1 MRFADRLE
9 AGRLLAER
17 LVPLAASHP
26 IVLALPRG
34 GVPVA
39 FQIATALGAPLEAFV
54 VRKIG
59 APIQPE
65 LGLGAIAEG
74 GIVVLD
80 ERLCA
85 EVGVDASELDAA
97 MCRELDEIARRVRVY
112 RRGRSLPSLEGRTVI
127 LVDDGIATGGT
138 ARAALRALR
147 ERHPGRLVLA
157 VPVAAFESVQTLAAE
172 CDQLVALSVPEH
184 LYAIGLHYRD
194 FAQVSDDEVIAWLD
208 RAQREEERPAAPLS

>member
-1 MRFADRLE
+1 MRFADRHE
-9 AGRLLAER
+9 AGRLLAEHLR
-17 LVPLAASHP
+17 PLASSQP

-34 GVPVA
+34 GVPVGY
-39 FQIATALGAPLEAFV
+39 QVATALGAPLEVFV

-59 APIQPE
+59 APMQPE

-85 EVGVDASELDAA
+85 EVGVEASELDAA
-97 MCRELDEIARRVRVY
+97 MCRELDEITRRVQVY
-112 RRGRSLPSLEGRTVI
+112 RRGRSLPSLRGRTVI

-147 ERHPGRLVLA
+147 EAGPARLVLA
-157 VPVAAFESVQTLAAE
+157 VPVAASDSILSLRNE
-172 CDQLVALSVPEH
+172 CDQVVALSVPDH
-184 LYAIGLHYRD
+184 LYAVGLHYRD
-194 FAQVSDDEVIAWLD
+194 FEQVSDRDVLAFVD
-208 RAQREEERPAAPLS
+208 RAHADLVAHHPSA

>member
-17 LVPLAASHP
+17 LLPMATSHP

-39 FQIATALGAPLEAFV
+39 FQIATTLGAPLDVFV

-80 ERLCA
+80 EALCA

-97 MCRELDEIARRVRVY
+97 MCRELDEIGRRVQAY
-112 RRGRSLPSLEGRTVI
+112 RQGRPLQSIEGRTVI

-138 ARAALRALR
+138 ARAALRALK
-147 ERHPGRLVLA
+147 EMHPARLVLA
-157 VPVAAFESVQTLAAE
+157 VPVAAFESVQTLAKE
-172 CDQLVALSVPEH
+172 CDQLIALSVPEH
-184 LYAIGLHYRD
+184 LYAIGLHYHD
-194 FAQVSDDEVIAWLD
+194 FQQVSDDEVRSWLA
-208 RAQREEERPAAPLS
+208 RARYEEERPSLM